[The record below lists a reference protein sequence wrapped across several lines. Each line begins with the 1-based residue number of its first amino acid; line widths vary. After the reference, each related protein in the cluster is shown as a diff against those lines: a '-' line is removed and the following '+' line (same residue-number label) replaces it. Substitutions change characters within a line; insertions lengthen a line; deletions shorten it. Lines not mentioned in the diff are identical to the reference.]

1 MRLFYAIWPDVAVQ
15 QALAER
21 AHECQRTCGGRSIP
35 AEKLHATVAFLGEVT
50 DERYPSL
57 LAIGGSL
64 GASGCELVLDELAYW
79 RRSRVVYAA
88 PSRIPATLSALAS
101 TLGERLAGAGLC
113 VEKHPFAPHVT
124 LLRDAK
130 RAPRAV
136 AFAPITWR
144 ARALSLVETLR
155 RDGKH
160 AYRTRASW
168 TLAK

>member
-21 AHECQRTCGGRSIP
+21 AHECRRICGGRSIP
-35 AEKLHATVAFLGEVT
+35 AERLHVTVAFLGEVT
-50 DERYPSL
+50 DELFPPL
-57 LAIGGSL
+57 LEVGGSL
-64 GASGCELVLDELAYW
+64 GASGCDLVLDELAYW
-79 RRSRVVYAA
+79 RQSRVVYAA
-88 PSRIPATLSALAS
+88 PSRIPAALSALAS
-101 TLGERLAGAGLC
+101 TLNERLARAGLC
-113 VEKHPFAPHVT
+113 VEERPFAPHVT

-130 RAPRAV
+130 RAPRGV
-136 AFAPITWR
+136 AFAPLAWR
-144 ARALSLVETLR
+144 AQALSLVETLR